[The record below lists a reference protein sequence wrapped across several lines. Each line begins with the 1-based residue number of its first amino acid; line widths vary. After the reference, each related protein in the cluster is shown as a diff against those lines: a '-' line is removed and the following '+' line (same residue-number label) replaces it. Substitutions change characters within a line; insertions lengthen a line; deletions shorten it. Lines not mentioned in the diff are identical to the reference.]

1 MEDSLKILETEN
13 SFEIQW
19 DPEDPKWS
27 FLNYMTEEEVNQL
40 LQEALENSL
49 NKNEEFIPNYHD

>member
-1 MEDSLKILETEN
+1 MEDSLKLLETEN
-13 SFEIQW
+13 GLEIQW

>member
-1 MEDSLKILETEN
+1 MEDSLKLLETEN
-13 SFEIQW
+13 GLEIQW
-19 DPEDPKWS
+19 DPEDPKQS

-40 LQEALENSL
+40 LHEALENSL

>member
-13 SFEIQW
+13 GFEIQW